1 MSFLWSDERVE
12 LLKALWD
19 KGLSATQIAA
29 QLGGA
34 LSRNAVSGKARRIG
48 LYRAFEQITAAKA
61 YGGRTNMKGHSLRR
75 IAQQTR
81 AAAAPKRK
89 PQAPLPAIRVSET
102 RTYAQ
107 PEPQPRPVFR
117 PEPTAATAKPWLERR
132 FGECAAPVSGEGAD
146 VWSCCAPAPNGPYC
160 AAHRARFYTKAATE
174 AQKKAA
180 IKAREAKAK
189 QMRRAAA

>member
-1 MSFLWSDERVE
+1 MTFLWSDERVE

-34 LSRNAVSGKARRIG
+34 LSRNAICGKARRIG
-48 LYRAFEQITAAKA
+48 LYRTFEQITAAKA

-81 AAAAPKRK
+81 AAAPPKRK

-107 PEPQPRPVFR
+107 PEPTPLPVFR
-117 PEPTAATAKPWLERR
+117 PEPVASTPKPWLERR

-146 VWSCCAPAPNGPYC
+146 VWSCCAAAPNGPYC
-160 AAHRARFYTKAATE
+160 AAHRAPFYTKAA
-174 AQKKAA
+174 A
-180 IKAREAKAK
+180 KAREAKAK